1 MHRLYEISKRLDTL
15 DSRESIMQA
24 MDDIE
29 AEYDALNE
37 IDRDVADEVMA
48 QLQKRL
54 DHLTPRPPG

>member
-1 MHRLYEISKRLDTL
+1 MHRLYQISETLDTL
-15 DSRESIMQA
+15 DSRDAIMQA

-29 AEYDALNE
+29 AEYDALND

-54 DHLTPRPPG
+54 DHLVPRPPG

>member
-1 MHRLYEISKRLDTL
+1 MHRLYQISKILDTL
-15 DSRESIMQA
+15 DSREAIMQA

-29 AEYDALNE
+29 AEYDALND

-54 DHLTPRPPG
+54 DYLVPRSPG